1 MQKRPHPITYPKLV
15 QCQAC
20 VSGSG
25 CGRAGG
31 EQWEVSACSC
41 PVICFSCQDLLN
53 KQPVHQVGISHVQGG
68 FSLNLSRWECFLLQ
82 GSYLMFTLPKD
93 HNRHLC
99 ANIRRHNL
107 CPKHL
112 MVWACRRPGVSLT
125 DVTEVTGSCLSR
137 CSHFPSNSVSLYIY
151 FGTVVS
157 GREGARDCKHQDR
170 GHEAGERCW
179 WETESKDQQQRRD
192 WSRIPSAR
200 KTQSLFDFWLSSLIF
215 WSCDINWSREQ
226 RLWAEQ
232 RFILVFSSFLP
243 EVTWLLLSSW
253 RSEVQALL
261 VRLWKAKRESRS
273 TSWMWIM
280 TMFWLQQYRNK
291 DICRDLMSLS

>member
-1 MQKRPHPITYPKLV
+1 MQKRPHPITYPRLV
-15 QCQAC
+15 QCQAR
-20 VSGSG
+20 VSGFG

-112 MVWACRRPGVSLT
+112 MVWACRRPGVSPT
-125 DVTEVTGSCLSR
+125 DVTEVTGACLSR

-157 GREGARDCKHQDR
+157 GREGARDWKHQEW

-179 WETESKDQQQRRD
+179 WRQK
-192 WSRIPSAR
+192 AR
-200 KTQSLFDFWLSSLIF
+200 T
-215 WSCDINWSREQ
+215 NSREEIE
-226 RLWAEQ
+226 AESLLPGKHSPCL
-232 RFILVFSSFLP
+232 ISDCHHSFSEAVTSTGAENKGCGLNKGSFLFS
-243 EVTWLLLSSW
+243 VLSYQRWLGFCFLLGDL
-253 RSEVQALL
+253 RSKL
-261 VRLWKAKRESRS
+261 
-273 TSWMWIM
+273 
-280 TMFWLQQYRNK
+280 FW
-291 DICRDLMSLS
+291 